1 MRVCIKEGVY
11 ACMPW
16 ATESSEKF
24 VIPAAHSFRED
35 SQSVPSTC
43 PVQLLLALGAS
54 ARQAG
59 GSACAQEVCRQGS
72 INDYR
77 FFLVVTTHGF
87 YCPTLSHVPVS
98 DNKNVRFS
106 GYPRPRCRRMRLC
119 VRRCMDARRLRLVSI
134 SGGSNKRAHLSI
146 IDLTLTNE

>member
-1 MRVCIKEGVY
+1 MRACIKEGVY

-43 PVQLLLALGAS
+43 PVQLLLDLGAS
-54 ARQAG
+54 ARQVG
-59 GSACAQEVCRQGS
+59 KSACAHEVCRQGS
-72 INDYR
+72 FNDYR
-77 FFLVVTTHGF
+77 VFRVVTTHGF

-98 DNKNVRFS
+98 DNKNVRFF
-106 GYPRPRCRRMRLC
+106 GYPQTRCKRMRLC
-119 VRRCMDARRLRLVSI
+119 VRRCMDARKLRWTSTDVWSKK
-134 SGGSNKRAHLSI
+134 SARMSKT
-146 IDLTLTNE
+146 D